1 MKDEIIEEREK
12 KNKSNVSDSISFIE
26 LREQYK
32 VSLRKKK
39 INEILSV
46 KRNIKNIN
54 KSEFE
59 PIINLDKINPQLK
72 SNNNLDPKSQILFFL
87 DILNDYRKIDINIY
101 YIFNKI
107 NDNLSQLKN
116 NPKEII
122 EIELTEKLI
131 YFISEFQYKDKS
143 LIYLFFKI
151 FLNISTIPNQNLMES
166 FITINF
172 LQIIY
177 DILIELYKNS
187 NDYYEIIEI
196 ILLFL
201 GNFLEDNSF
210 IQSSL
215 YKYRIFSLI
224 FDFIEKNKDTNSFSY
239 YNILSKSIGFFVCFS
254 SVNPPQNQNEQVD
267 YFQIIDYEC
276 IQKLYLIFSHFL
288 FISNNKDS
296 ILDCIWGL
304 SFLPHYNCEI
314 IISNYFKDNIFNKLY
329 ELAYLNNYYMIP
341 IIRTLGNVTSLNDE
355 FCIKICDD
363 NLSNFIISNL
373 QSEFIPSQVKI
384 EILWVLSNLCLGTN
398 MNCLFK
404 YNLLEVILNVINNEQ
419 NKIVIIE
426 ALKVLLIC
434 LNNSVSIN
442 ILCDSIV
449 DIVGRFIHKY
459 EDIEIIMILAIICEI
474 IFNNPNQ
481 NFIYKLINY
490 GIREILDK
498 WALNDNEELRESANK
513 MLNNKYFIN

>member
-12 KNKSNVSDSISFIE
+12 KNKVNVSDSISFIE
-26 LREQYK
+26 IREQYK
-32 VSLRKKK
+32 ISLRKKK
-39 INEILSV
+39 LNEILTV
-46 KRNIKNIN
+46 KRNIKNLK

-59 PIINLDKINPQLK
+59 PIINLDKINPELK
-72 SNNNLDPKSQILFFL
+72 NNNNLDPKSQILYFL
-87 DILNDYRKIDINIY
+87 NLLNDYRKIDNNIY
-101 YIFNKI
+101 FILHKI
-107 NDNLSQLKN
+107 YDNLFQLKN
-116 NPKEII
+116 NPKEIM

-131 YFISEFQYKDKS
+131 YFISEFHYKDKR

-151 FLNISTIPNQNLMES
+151 FLNISTIPNQDLMES
-166 FITINF
+166 FVTINF

-177 DILIELYKNS
+177 DILIELFKDS
-187 NDYYEIIEI
+187 NVYYEIIEI

-201 GNFLEDNSF
+201 GNFLEDNPF
-210 IQSSL
+210 IQSNL

-224 FDFIEKNKDTNSFSY
+224 FDFIENNKNQNSFSY
-239 YNILSKSIGFFVCFS
+239 YTILCKSIGFFVCFS
-254 SVNPPQNQNEQVD
+254 SVNPPQNTNEQID
-267 YFQIIDYEC
+267 YFQIIDFEC

-288 FISNNKDS
+288 FNLNNKDS

-355 FCIKICDD
+355 FCIKICDN

-373 QSEFIPSQVKI
+373 QNEYISNQIKI
-384 EILWVLSNLCLGTN
+384 EILWVVSNLCLGTN
-398 MNCLFK
+398 MNCLYK
-404 YNLLEVILNVINNEQ
+404 YNLLKVILNIINSEQ

-434 LNNSVSIN
+434 LNNSVSN
-442 ILCDSIV
+442 DILCDTIV

-459 EDIEIIMILAIICEI
+459 EDLEIIMILAIICEI

-490 GIREILDK
+490 GIREILEK

-513 MLNNKYFIN
+513 MINNKYFIN